1 MIENN
6 DANEPR
12 VEGTKQDGKSKL
24 EETCVLVDGDK
35 LGFVSQS
42 ESKNTSYK
50 VVFSLFKILV
60 APSVSLGDTPDQ
72 K

>member
-6 DANEPR
+6 DAAEPR
-12 VEGTKQDGKSKL
+12 VEGTKKDGKSKL

-35 LGFVSQS
+35 LCFVSQT
-42 ESKNTSYK
+42 EGKNRSYK
-50 VVFSLFKILV
+50 VFFSLSKILV

-72 K
+72 R